1 MGLALFAL
9 PLLVGLGA
17 ARLSSAFSRTIIV
30 DAQTRKCYVVPKYEF
45 TVARLVEPTCRAPRE
60 MGAGRASIR
69 PSRVANRP
77 VRENEELAGR
87 ERKPDVRSSSGP
99 DASDSTVVGRRERH
113 GCSRSRGPA
122 NNTSDNLLTENND
135 NLCLAGGDRD
145 SGTLNGADGRIVL
158 TELPAKVWR

>member
-1 MGLALFAL
+1 MG
-9 PLLVGLGA
+9 
-17 ARLSSAFSRTIIV
+17 
-30 DAQTRKCYVVPKYEF
+30 
-45 TVARLVEPTCRAPRE
+45 TVARVVEPTCRAPRE
-60 MGAGRASIR
+60 RGAQGRASIR

-99 DASDSTVVGRRERH
+99 DAFDSTVIGRRERH

-122 NNTSDNLLTENND
+122 NNTYTSNNLLTENND
-135 NLCLAGGDRD
+135 NLCRAGGDRD
-145 SGTLNGADGRIVL
+145 SGTLNRADSRIVL